1 MGAETQRS
9 TLTSC
14 TEATRFDSARRSD
27 FGNPHAAG
35 PSETRSLRL
44 RLCAVASGA
53 APARTRIGSPASM
66 MPSPSAPARHEPRI
80 TNHEPHL
87 EVRRGRD
94 DFAVARA
101 SAPDPVRVAR
111 SCPRHR
117 RRADEPGHPRA
128 RAALP
133 PPIAGVPPKPPL
145 QPSSCPAY
153 DDGQDS
159 WLLHLEGGR
168 TALQKQ
174 SVRGN

>member
-35 PSETRSLRL
+35 SSETRSLRL

-66 MPSPSAPARHEPRI
+66 VPSASAR

-101 SAPDPVRVAR
+101 SAPHPVRVAR

-145 QPSSCPAY
+145 QPSSSPAY

-174 SVRGN
+174 SFRGN

>member
-9 TLTSC
+9 TLKSC

-27 FGNPHAAG
+27 FGNPHAARS
-35 PSETRSLRL
+35 SETRNLRRRP

-53 APARTRIGSPASM
+53 APARIGIGSP
-66 MPSPSAPARHEPRI
+66 RRWCRRRPRPRA

-94 DFAVARA
+94 DFAVARP
-101 SAPDPVRVAR
+101 SAPHSIRIAR

-145 QPSSCPAY
+145 QPSSCAAY

-168 TALQKQ
+168 TALKKQ